1 MLTNLSLQEK
11 RGEVISKCVLNE
23 PRHGEHW
30 QRIAKD
36 PKNARKGTEEILKLV
51 AAELE

>member
-1 MLTNLSLQEK
+1 LQEK
-11 RGEVISKCVLNE
+11 RGEVISKCELNE
-23 PRHGEHW
+23 PRHGETW

-36 PKNARKGTEEILKLV
+36 PKNARKRIEEILKLV